1 MEVCNQSKLTTNG
14 KEALL
19 VKAVKNFPNNI
30 EILPRAFSKKKTS
43 FLPKSKPY
51 ECSVKSAGHAESRLG
66 SGWGVKGGVRPPS
79 QGCQH
84 STAKPGLK
92 VREESSDF
100 RAGMGNSV
108 VNHRVEVLLSNGC
121 NRNY

>member
-1 MEVCNQSKLTTNG
+1 MMQHPNTCFQCWFAKVFKFNKCQFLEVLNQSKLTTNG

-66 SGWGVKGGVRPPS
+66 SGWAVKGGVRPPS
-79 QGCQH
+79 QGCQPLH
-84 STAKPGLK
+84 CQT
-92 VREESSDF
+92 
-100 RAGMGNSV
+100 RAQSQ
-108 VNHRVEVLLSNGC
+108 R
-121 NRNY
+121 RK

>member
-66 SGWGVKGGVRPPS
+66 SGWAVKGGVRHLLRGASSAPLVPN
-79 QGCQH
+79 QGSNSGRKVVSWEIQL
-84 STAKPGLK
+84 SITADG
-92 VREESSDF
+92 
-100 RAGMGNSV
+100 
-108 VNHRVEVLLSNGC
+108 
-121 NRNY
+121 

>member
-1 MEVCNQSKLTTNG
+1 MEVLNQSKLTTNG

-43 FLPKSKPY
+43 FLPKSKLY

-66 SGWGVKGGVRPPS
+66 SGWAVKGGVRHLLRGASTPLPN
-79 QGCQH
+79 QG
-84 STAKPGLK
+84 SKSEKK
-92 VREESSDF
+92 VVTLGRGWEIQLSITGSE
-100 RAGMGNSV
+100 
-108 VNHRVEVLLSNGC
+108 LLSNVQ
-121 NRNY
+121 